1 MRLFLLPL
9 LLLGWPLAEIA
20 GFVLV
25 GRAVGL
31 WGTLGL
37 VIGTG
42 LLGAILM
49 RSQGMHLLR
58 QISKEGREGRMPG
71 RALVDGAMIVVAG
84 VLLLLPGFLTD
95 LIGILLFIPGV
106 RGMIWSAIGKRV
118 VVVTPGGRG
127 FGKKNWETSPKNEAL
142 GPVFDLDQQEFQ
154 RNQNKPSSPWAAP
167 DNKDGR
173 RGSKDRPGL

>member
-1 MRLFLLPL
+1 MRLFLIPL

-37 VIGTG
+37 VVGTAILGG
-42 LLGAILM
+42 LLM

-58 QISKEGREGRMPG
+58 QISQESQEGRVPG

-84 VLLLLPGFLTD
+84 VLLLLPGFITD
-95 LIGILLFIPGV
+95 IIGILLFIPAV
-106 RGMIWSAIGKRV
+106 RTLIWSAIGKRNV
-118 VVVTPGGRG
+118 VVSSGKGGFAAGHRSV
-127 FGKKNWETSPKNEAL
+127 KPRSEAL
-142 GPVFDLDQQEFQ
+142 GPVFDLDEQEFH
-154 RNQNKPSSPWAAP
+154 RRPNSPSPWTP
-167 DNKDGR
+167 
-173 RGSKDRPGL
+173 SQKDR